1 MEERIVDAED
11 RKLWPEAVEKHFIDI
26 LLEEDAKGNMPQ
38 GQFKTRTWTVVMNE
52 FNKRANKNYNKTQL
66 TQKYQ
71 QMKGRHH
78 TLSQLITCTRMGW
91 DPILNT
97 VTASEE
103 AWAAAF
109 AVSPLTYSKQNL
121 LQLAICIV
129 YGCN

>member
-1 MEERIVDAED
+1 MDD
-11 RKLWPEAVEKHFIDI
+11 DKDKKWPKAVEKHFIDI

-38 GQFKTRTWTVVMNE
+38 GQFKPRTWTAVMNE
-52 FNKRANKNYNKTQL
+52 FNKHANKIYSKTQL

-71 QMKGRHH
+71 RMKQRHC
-78 TLSQLITCTRMGW
+78 TFSQLIARTGMGW
-91 DPILNT
+91 DPISNT

-121 LQLAICIV
+121 VQLPICIV
-129 YGCN
+129 YSCKFK